1 MLLRMMSGIGVR
13 NAAQISHT
21 NGERMSIVEL
31 RDILDPVA
39 ADIPIGADVGHDTT
53 NHTTVFD
60 IPITLKTSLQKSKPS
75 AFSLTL

>member
-13 NAAQISHT
+13 NAVQISHT
-21 NGERMSIVEL
+21 NGERMSTVEL

-39 ADIPIGADVGHDTT
+39 ADIPIGAAVEHDTT
-53 NHTTVFD
+53 NHTVFD